1 MSAEIGEPFG
11 TLNGGEIGCIKS
23 HRKVLLNSKAELVL
37 VLEDDFELCEDFDR
51 KLNECLNDLPN
62 DWNALWLGG
71 RVRGESISYGLNVK
85 IKGISGTYG
94 YIVKRSYI
102 NTLLKALNG
111 LKLADAA
118 MSSVFKNVYKTKEN
132 LVKHRNGF
140 SIIQSKIVEYNDLA

>member
-1 MSAEIGEPFG
+1 M
-11 TLNGGEIGCIKS
+11 
-23 HRKVLLNSKAELVL
+23 
-37 VLEDDFELCEDFDR
+37 CEDFDR

-85 IKGISGTYG
+85 IRGISGTYG

-111 LKLADAA
+111 LKLADDA

>member
-1 MSAEIGEPFG
+1 M
-11 TLNGGEIGCIKS
+11 
-23 HRKVLLNSKAELVL
+23 
-37 VLEDDFELCEDFDR
+37 CEDFDK
-51 KLNECLNDLPN
+51 KLSECINELPS

-71 RVRGESISYGLNVK
+71 RVNGLSVDYGLNVK

-102 NTLLKALNG
+102 NTLLGVLNG

-140 SIIQSKIVEYNDLA
+140 SIIKNEIVEYNDLD

>member
-1 MSAEIGEPFG
+1 M
-11 TLNGGEIGCIKS
+11 
-23 HRKVLLNSKAELVL
+23 VL

-118 MSSVFKNVYKTKEN
+118 MSSVFENVYKTKEN

>member
-1 MSAEIGEPFG
+1 M
-11 TLNGGEIGCIKS
+11 
-23 HRKVLLNSKAELVL
+23 
-37 VLEDDFELCEDFDR
+37 CEDFDR

-111 LKLADAA
+111 LKLADDA